1 MSIKKTVA
9 LLALSASLA
18 TGPAMAGG
26 MGEPMMEPEVIVEE
40 SGSSGDFVL
49 PLLLLAIVVAIASS
63 SDAPLPGVD

>member
-1 MSIKKTVA
+1 MGIKKTVT

-18 TGPAMAGG
+18 TGPTVAGG
-26 MGEPMMEPEVIVEE
+26 MNEPMMEPEVIVEE

-63 SDAPLPGVD
+63 SSSAPPPT

>member
-1 MSIKKTVA
+1 MGIKKTAA

-18 TGPAMAGG
+18 SGPALAGG
-26 MGEPMMEPEVIVEE
+26 MGEPMMEPEVMVEE

-63 SDAPLPGVD
+63 SSSAPPPT